1 MSELPNLES
10 DQRTIY
16 NNCLVES
23 KNDSALAYYLF
34 KNKDLSRSSKAAI
47 KSWYLKFI

>member
-1 MSELPNLES
+1 MSELPKLAS

-34 KNKDLSRSSKAAI
+34 KNKDSVAH
-47 KSWYLKFI
+47 LKLQLRVDT